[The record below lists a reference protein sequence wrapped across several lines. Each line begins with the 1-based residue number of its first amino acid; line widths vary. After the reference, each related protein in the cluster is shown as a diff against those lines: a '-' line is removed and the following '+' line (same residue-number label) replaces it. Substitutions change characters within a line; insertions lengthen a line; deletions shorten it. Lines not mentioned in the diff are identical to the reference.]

1 MAQENEHR
9 DGGPEPQ
16 DAAERAAR
24 AGHQPPDPRSAP
36 YGGPPP
42 QPPASPPPVAPPPPP
57 AAPPP
62 PAGPW
67 PPGNA
72 WPPPP
77 PGAAPPPPP
86 GPPPGPPDALRAVG
100 AGVLNLSGL
109 GLGYLALRQ
118 WLLAGVCVVAT
129 AGLAFAALPASPDGV
144 PGALVVAWA
153 AVALLAAADAARRA
167 LRRPLP
173 GWPRPALA
181 LGLGLVLLAVPAGGA
196 VAYESARDEAV
207 EEMLLE
213 RLAKTDALAEKAAG
227 RAGFAAGKKE
237 YTKAVEGYAGLAAD
251 HPERRAAKK
260 VPAKLEALYES
271 VATPYREDDHCEAI
285 EPLTYL
291 HELPDSVGEKA
302 LGKLATWPDKPL
314 ADALYTCGMDLVG
327 QGQAGTGGDHLT
339 ALFAEFPESKEAG
352 QVGPALLTEVSERS
366 GALPDDACDN
376 TSRLRALDSLVEKL
390 PGESVSGVSDKA
402 RSGVE
407 KGTYSCG
414 VEEFEDGKFSEAAK
428 TFTDFADTYKGNK
441 NRDRARKA
449 AIAAEIAEERPAAG
463 RKLPPA
469 KTPGGARMELVVSN
483 GGPGTVEILY
493 TGPVTGR
500 LTLKACAGCKAYD
513 SVAAG
518 KAGACK
524 DKSKSYP
531 KQRLSLPAG
540 DYHFLYKRG
549 SAANAVRSHSS
560 GAKIQP
566 GYTYTDCAYTVKG
579 LGGLI
584 PPPVDGVAWTPPPG
598 SGRDR

>member
-1 MAQENEHR
+1 M
-9 DGGPEPQ
+9 
-16 DAAERAAR
+16 
-24 AGHQPPDPRSAP
+24 
-36 YGGPPP
+36 
-42 QPPASPPPVAPPPPP
+42 
-57 AAPPP
+57 
-62 PAGPW
+62 
-67 PPGNA
+67 
-72 WPPPP
+72 
-77 PGAAPPPPP
+77 
-86 GPPPGPPDALRAVG
+86 
-100 AGVLNLSGL
+100 
-109 GLGYLALRQ
+109 
-118 WLLAGVCVVAT
+118 VAT
-129 AGLAFAALPASPDGV
+129 GGLLLAALPASPDGV
-144 PGALVVAWA
+144 PGVFVAAWV
-153 AVALLAAADAARRA
+153 AVAVLAAADAARRA

-181 LGLGLVLLAVPAGGA
+181 LVLGLVLLAVPAGGA

-213 RLAKTDALAEKAAG
+213 RLARTDALAERAAA

-291 HELPDSVGEKA
+291 RGLPDSVGEKA

-376 TSRLRALDSLVEKL
+376 TSRLRALDSLAEKL
-390 PGESVSGVSDKA
+390 PEESVSGVSDKA

-428 TFTDFADTYKGNK
+428 TFTDFADTHKGNK
-441 NRDRARKA
+441 NRDKARKA

-469 KTPGGARMELVVSN
+469 RSPGGARMELVVSN

-500 LTLKACAGCKAYD
+500 LTLKACAGCKAYN

-540 DYHFLYKRG
+540 QYHFLYKRG
-549 SAANAVRSHSS
+549 ASSETVRSHSS
-560 GAKIQP
+560 GARIEP

-584 PPPVDGVAWTPPPG
+584 PPPVDGAAWTPPAG
-598 SGRDR
+598 TGRDR